1 MVQMGY
7 ATRRVSLVEPGEVRV
22 GRGEIGA
29 LPDDH
34 VLVRAHQASIC
45 GTDLTLYR
53 GRRPDASPLADH
65 EFGPGEA
72 AVTMGHEGG
81 GEVVEVGRKVTD
93 FEPGDFVYS
102 IDWNHTMAD
111 YWSAP
116 ATGVKPRP
124 DGLSRDLTSL
134 GEPTACAVFAGM
146 ASGVELGDTVAI
158 SGMGYAGQIILQTVR
173 AKGAARVIALD
184 ISEEKLRMAE
194 RRGADAAIN
203 PAKEDAVS
211 RLLQETGGRGADVV
225 IETSAAEDSFNVLS
239 ATLKTGGVYGIYS
252 WPTRPLTL
260 TLDRWHDDGFDVRML
275 ALMHRRHDLAYWIER
290 SLLPVAQ
297 GLVEVEGL
305 ITHRFPLDDA
315 APAFQTAANDPGAVK
330 VVMYP

>member
-1 MVQMGY
+1 MSY
-7 ATRRVSLVEPGEVRV
+7 KTRRVSLVEPERIEVV
-22 GRGEIGA
+22 GGKVDA

-34 VLVRAHQASIC
+34 VLVRTHQASIC

-53 GRRPDASPLADH
+53 GHRPDASPLADH
-65 EFGPGEA
+65 EFGHGDA

-81 GEVVEVGRKVTD
+81 GEVVEVGQKVTNL
-93 FEPGDFVYS
+93 EPGDFVYS
-102 IDWNHTMAD
+102 VGWSYTMAD

-116 ATGVKPRP
+116 ATWVKRRP
-124 DGLSRDLTSL
+124 DSLSLESTSL

-158 SGMGYAGQIILQTVR
+158 SGVGYAGQIILQTVR
-173 AKGAARVIALD
+173 AKGAARVVALD
-184 ISEEKLRMAE
+184 VSDEKLRIAQG
-194 RRGADAAIN
+194 RGADATIN
-203 PAKEDAVS
+203 PAREDAAS
-211 RLLQETGGRGADVV
+211 RLLEETRGRGADVV
-225 IETSAAEDSFNVLS
+225 IETSAAEDSFNALS

-297 GLVEVEGL
+297 GLIEVEDL
-305 ITHRFPLDDA
+305 ITHRFRLDEA
-315 APAFQTAANDPGAVK
+315 AAAFRTAADDPGAIK
-330 VVMYP
+330 VAIIP

>member
-1 MVQMGY
+1 MSY
-7 ATRRVSLVEPGEVRV
+7 ATRRVSLVEPEKVEVV
-22 GRGEIGA
+22 GGEIGA
-29 LPDDH
+29 LPDDY
-34 VLVRAHQASIC
+34 VLVRGHQASIC

-53 GRRPDASPLADH
+53 GRRPDPSPLADH
-65 EFGPGEA
+65 EFGHGDD

-81 GEVVEVGRKVTD
+81 GEVVEVGRKVTGL
-93 FEPGDFVYS
+93 EPGDFVYS
-102 IDWNHTMAD
+102 IGWSYTMAD

-116 ATGVKPRP
+116 ATLVKPRP
-124 DGLSRDLTSL
+124 NGLSRDLTSL

-184 ISEEKLRMAE
+184 ISEEKLRIAQ
-194 RRGADAAIN
+194 RHGADATIN
-203 PAKEDAVS
+203 PAREDAVS
-211 RLLQETGGRGADVV
+211 RLLQETGVRGADVV
-225 IETSAAEDSFNVLS
+225 IETSAAEDSFNTLS
-239 ATLKTGGVYGIYS
+239 AALKTGGVYGIYS
-252 WPTRPLTL
+252 WPTRPVTL

-297 GLVEVEGL
+297 GLVEVEDL
-305 ITHRFPLDDA
+305 ITHRFPLDEA
-315 APAFQTAANDPGAVK
+315 ASAFETAANDHGAIK
-330 VVMYP
+330 VVVHP